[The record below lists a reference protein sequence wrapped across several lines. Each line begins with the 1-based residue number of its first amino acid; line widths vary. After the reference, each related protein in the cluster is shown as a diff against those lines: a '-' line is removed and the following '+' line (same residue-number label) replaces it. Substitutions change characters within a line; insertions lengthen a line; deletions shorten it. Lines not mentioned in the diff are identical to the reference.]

1 MGMPSGRA
9 DTVTEPAQDFSTP
22 PDRKS
27 KIWSVIRVSSGN
39 FLEMYDFMVFGY
51 YAAAIGNAFFPG
63 GNPFTSLMLSLMTFG
78 AGFLM
83 RPLGAIVLGAYT
95 DLHGRRAGLILTLS
109 LMSVGIISIACMP
122 GYATIGLLAP
132 LLVLFGRL
140 LQGFSAGME
149 LGGVSVYLAEIATP
163 GHKGFYV
170 SWQSASQQVAVMF
183 AALLGVILSSILPPQ
198 KMMLWGWR
206 VPLLLG
212 CVILPFLF
220 RLRRSLQETD
230 EFVARK
236 HKPNI
241 SEILR
246 SLTANWRIVIVGM
259 MLVTM
264 TTVSFY
270 MITAYTPTFG
280 SSVLHLASIDT
291 LLVTLCVGAS
301 NLFWLPVMGALSD
314 RVGRRPL
321 LFVCTTLMLVT
332 AYPVMLW
339 LVREPSLSRLL
350 AVELWL
356 SFIFGSYNGAMVV
369 FLTEIMPVSVRT
381 SGFTLAYSL
390 ATAIF
395 GGFTPAIST
404 YLIHVT
410 GNRAVPG
417 MWLSFAAACGLVA
430 ALLARPQYEVV
441 GAHVLV

>member
-1 MGMPSGRA
+1 
-9 DTVTEPAQDFSTP
+9 
-22 PDRKS
+22 
-27 KIWSVIRVSSGN
+27 
-39 FLEMYDFMVFGY
+39 MVFGY
-51 YAAAIGNAFFPG
+51 YASAIGSAFFPS
-63 GNPFTSLMLSLMTFG
+63 GNAYLSLMLSLMTFG

-95 DLHGRRAGLILTLS
+95 DKHGRRAGLLLTLG
-109 LMSVGIISIACMP
+109 LMSVGIFSIACMP

-132 LLVLFGRL
+132 LLVLIGRL

-149 LGGVSVYLAEIATP
+149 LGGVSVYLSEIATP

-170 SWQSASQQVAVMF
+170 SWQSGSQQVAVIF
-183 AALLGVILSSILPPQ
+183 AALVGVALSSALPPEN
-198 KMMLWGWR
+198 MALWGWR
-206 VPLLLG
+206 IPLLLG
-212 CVILPFLF
+212 CVIIPFLF

-236 HKPNI
+236 RRP
-241 SEILR
+241 STPEILR
-246 SLTANWRIVIVGM
+246 SLMANWRIIVIGIM
-259 MLVTM
+259 MVTM

-280 SSVLHLASIDT
+280 NSVLRLASIES
-291 LLVTLCVGAS
+291 LIVTLCVGAS

-314 RVGRRPL
+314 RIGRRPL
-321 LFVCTTLMLVT
+321 LFACTVLMLLT
-332 AYPVMLW
+332 AYPAMLW
-339 LVREPSLSRLL
+339 LIREPSFSRLL

-356 SFIFGSYNGAMVV
+356 SFIYGSYNGAMVV
-369 FLTEIMPVSVRT
+369 FLTEIMPVDVRT
-381 SGFTLAYSL
+381 TGFALAYSL

-417 MWLSFAAACGLVA
+417 LWLSFAATCGLLA
-430 ALLARPQYEVV
+430 TLLAAPQNAMLETRLPANVKP
-441 GAHVLV
+441 

>member
-1 MGMPSGRA
+1 MIPPS
-9 DTVTEPAQDFSTP
+9 
-22 PDRKS
+22 DRKS
-27 KIWSVIRVSSGN
+27 KFWSVIRVSSGN

-51 YAAAIGNAFFPG
+51 YASAIGRAFFPG
-63 GNPFTSLMLSLMTFG
+63 GNAYVSLMLSLMTFG

-95 DLHGRRAGLILTLS
+95 DKHGRRAGLLLTLS
-109 LMSVGIISIACMP
+109 LMSVGIFSIACVP

-132 LLVLFGRL
+132 LLVLVGRL

-149 LGGVSVYLAEIATP
+149 LGGVSVYLSEIATP

-170 SWQSASQQVAVMF
+170 SWQSGSQQVAVMF
-183 AALLGVILSSILPPQ
+183 AALVGVVLSSAVPPE
-198 KMMLWGWR
+198 KMALWGWR
-206 VPLLLG
+206 VPMLLG
-212 CVILPFLF
+212 CVIIPFLF

-236 HKPNI
+236 HRPST

-246 SLTANWRIVIVGM
+246 SLMANWRIVVIGIM
-259 MLVTM
+259 MVTM

-280 SSVLHLASIDT
+280 SSVLRLASIES
-291 LLVTLCVGAS
+291 LIVTLCVGAS

-314 RVGRRPL
+314 RIGRRPL
-321 LFVCTTLMLVT
+321 LFACTILMLLT
-332 AYPVMLW
+332 AYPAMSW
-339 LVREPSLSRLL
+339 LVREPSVSRLL

-356 SFIFGSYNGAMVV
+356 SFIYGSYNGAMVV
-369 FLTEIMPVSVRT
+369 FLTEIMPVDVRT
-381 SGFTLAYSL
+381 TGFALAYSL

-410 GNRAVPG
+410 GNRAIPG
-417 MWLSFAAACGLVA
+417 LWLSFAAACGLLATLLVGPQVA
-430 ALLARPQYEVV
+430 MMETGLPATLKT
-441 GAHVLV
+441 